1 MQLEKKSSKLLQL
14 DSDLSPR
21 HWPVSHS
28 LGILYQQVLYRQKCN
43 QFLYRNWFD
52 AHWSACTNWCKR
64 HAGKGENNGMS
75 LQKAHLVLG
84 EDHLLWHTYK

>member
-21 HWPVSHS
+21 HRPVSHS

-43 QFLYRNWFD
+43 QFLYRN
-52 AHWSACTNWCKR
+52 
-64 HAGKGENNGMS
+64 
-75 LQKAHLVLG
+75 
-84 EDHLLWHTYK
+84 